1 MPQNTST
8 YRITRQNVPTMY
20 FIGVTTGQ
28 STMTRLFP
36 HWAAILGLDE
46 ARLIGIDLPLQ
57 ASVEQYRQVVA
68 QIKHDPL
75 SMGALIT
82 THKINL
88 FNAAQD
94 LFDAL
99 DPYAQL
105 CREVDCITKQD
116 GRLIGLSRDPLG
128 SRRALLAITG
138 PRYWS
143 KSIGHVLCLGAGGAG
158 TAITVNLL
166 TQPDPQDRPTR
177 LIVVNDLQ
185 NGLDRLRT
193 IVEQIERAVEIEY
206 FLNSDPSHNDALL
219 ARLPEASIVINAT
232 GMGKDRP
239 GSPITDAALFPRHA
253 IVWEL
258 NYRGNLDFLH
268 QARTQAQHFDLQVYD
283 GWDYFVYSWAD
294 HIAEV
299 FHLTISPQQMAQL
312 IAKAEELR
320 A

>member
-1 MPQNTST
+1 MQKNAST
-8 YRITRQNVPTMY
+8 HHITRQDIPTMY

-28 STMTRLFP
+28 STVTRLFP
-36 HWAAILGLDE
+36 SWSAILGLAG
-46 ARLIGIDLPLQ
+46 ARLVGIDLPLQ
-57 ASVEQYRQVVA
+57 ASVEQYRQIVA

-75 SMGALIT
+75 SMGALVT

-94 LFDAL
+94 MFDAF

-116 GRLIGLSRDPLG
+116 GRLVALSRDPLG

-143 KSIGHVLCLGAGGAG
+143 KSDGYVLCLGAGGAG

-166 TQPDPQDRPTR
+166 TQPDSQDRPPR
-177 LIVVNDLQ
+177 LIVVNDHQ
-185 NGLDRLRT
+185 YGLDRLRS
-193 IVEQIERAVEIEY
+193 IVRQIESTVEVEY
-206 FLNSDPSHNDALL
+206 ILNSDPSHNDALL
-219 ARLPEASIVINAT
+219 ATLPEGSVIINAT

-239 GSPITDAALFPRHA
+239 GSPITPAGLFPPHA

-258 NYRGNLDFLH
+258 NYRGELAFLH
-268 QARTQAQHFDLQVYD
+268 QARARAQHLHLHVHD
-283 GWDYFVYSWAD
+283 GWDYFLYSWAD

-299 FHLTISPQQMAQL
+299 FHLTISPAQLAQL
-312 IAKAEELR
+312 IAKAEEMR

>member
-1 MPQNTST
+1 
-8 YRITRQNVPTMY
+8 MY

-36 HWAAILGLDE
+36 HWAAILGLDG
-46 ARLIGIDLPLQ
+46 ARLVGVDLPLQ
-57 ASVEQYRQVVA
+57 TSVERNRQIVA

-88 FNAAQD
+88 FNAARD
-94 LFDAL
+94 MFDAF
-99 DPYAQL
+99 DPYVQL
-105 CREVDCITKQD
+105 CREVDCIVKQD
-116 GRLIGLSRDPLG
+116 GRLIALSRDPLG
-128 SRRALLAITG
+128 SRRALLAIIG

-143 KSIGHVLCLGAGGAG
+143 KSNGHVLCLGAGGAG

-166 TQPDPQDRPTR
+166 TQPDPQDRPPR
-177 LIVVNDLQ
+177 LVVVNDLQ
-185 NGLDRLRT
+185 YGLDRLRS
-193 IVEQIERAVEIEY
+193 IVEQIENTVEIEY
-206 FLNSDPSHNDALL
+206 ILNSDPSHNDALL
-219 ARLPEASIVINAT
+219 AMLPEGSIVINAT

-239 GSPITDAALFPRHA
+239 GSPITDAGLFPRHA

-258 NYRGNLDFLH
+258 NYRGELAFLY
-268 QARTQAQHFDLQVYD
+268 QARAQTQHLHLQVHN

-299 FHLTISPQQMAQL
+299 FHLTISPHQLTQM
-312 IAKAEELR
+312 IAKAQELR
-320 A
+320 YLQSGGKGRPD